1 MMEARKIRRK
11 NTTNKNIIKKNK
23 LLKLISI
30 YILIILIN
38 QTNFVFANL
47 EDKEIINIE
56 EIKEEV
62 VETSKN
68 LKNEL
73 NINSR
78 IALIYDRTSGR
89 VLYEKNGSK
98 QTPMAS
104 TTKIM
109 TAIVV
114 TENSNLT
121 DIVTI
126 DSKAASTGGSRLG
139 LKKNDKITIEDLL
152 YGLMLRSGN
161 DAAVALAIHVGG
173 SISGFAEMMNKKA
186 IELGL
191 TNSHFVVPHGLDMQ
205 GHYTTA
211 YELAKIT
218 DYALK
223 IDKIRKIVGTKS
235 YTVTINGQ
243 SKIISNTNELLG
255 NLYGVYGVK
264 TGFTNGAGRCLVTS
278 CKRENLDII
287 TVVIGADTKKYR
299 TADSMKLIEYAY
311 KNYQMIDIKTKV
323 NEEFEKWK
331 NINQNRIIINKGV
344 QSKIQLELEEL
355 NYEKMAVKN
364 TEVDNIEIEIN
375 ILYYLQAPVEERKI
389 IGNLKIIIGDETI
402 EVLEI
407 YNKTKIRKKEVKDY
421 MIEFLKLAQ

>member
-11 NTTNKNIIKKNK
+11 QNIKRKNTKNKNIIKKNK
-23 LLKLISI
+23 LLKLIGI

-186 IELGL
+186 IKLGL

-407 YNKTKIRKKEVKDY
+407 YNKQKYEKKK
-421 MIEFLKLAQ
+421 